1 MKIENEDHLKALVEG
16 GALCETSTFDAKRE
30 VDRRPKEI
38 AKDIAAMA
46 NDGGWI
52 LYGVAEDE
60 NGRLSQL
67 HPFPLKGEKE
77 RISSIAASAV
87 SEPLRVTVSEIPSE
101 SSEGTGYLLVEI
113 PASPRAPHMV
123 TVKNACRYY
132 GRSAGGNRVLTEG
145 EVARLYQRRRSV
157 EKDFAKELASTVESA
172 PVELRKE
179 EISSLHLLCMPVL
192 PDENLLEDLES
203 PSQTIYAILKE
214 SRSRDV
220 YSHSYSPDFRERSPS
235 IAIDGW
241 KIFMDHGGNGG
252 QERQPEN
259 VLDLYINFNGR
270 MELHC
275 GRIAD
280 HTSSRGEVVFEHIIA
295 GLLVRFIHFAGHL
308 FESAGYVGQVD
319 LGASIREVG
328 GKVPFDAT
336 MGRGFWIRPQDLDLK
351 NHARTLRCGVA
362 DMRVASR
369 ELARKLLQRF
379 FRGLT
384 SGKFDPLKVENGS

>member
-16 GALCETSTFDAKRE
+16 GALCETSTFDAKRV
-30 VDRRPKEI
+30 VDKRPKEV

-60 NGRLSQL
+60 NGQLSQL

-87 SEPLRVTVSEIPSE
+87 SEPLRLTVSEILSE
-101 SSEGTGYLLVEI
+101 SSEGVGYLLVEI

-203 PSQTIYAILKE
+203 PSETIYAILKE
-214 SRSRDV
+214 SRGRDV
-220 YSHSYSPDFRERSPS
+220 YAHSYSPDFRECSPS

-252 QERQPEN
+252 QERHPED

-280 HTSSRGEVVFEHIIA
+280 HTASRGEVVFEHIIA
-295 GLLVRFIHFAGHL
+295 GLLVRFQN
-308 FESAGYVGQVD
+308 S
-319 LGASIREVG
+319 
-328 GKVPFDAT
+328 
-336 MGRGFWIRPQDLDLK
+336 
-351 NHARTLRCGVA
+351 
-362 DMRVASR
+362 
-369 ELARKLLQRF
+369 
-379 FRGLT
+379 
-384 SGKFDPLKVENGS
+384 